1 MTPEEFITGDDIRIP
16 TGLNSKLELKLSRK
30 IEFDDSVK
38 MIWFRIYDR
47 NSTYKEE
54 FSSVSVKEFEALGLN
69 LKTITKAK
77 EYLEETGYITV
88 DRFPEGHEYEHKIK
102 KSFTYCDSKTGGA
115 KGIKATA
122 YRANTKDEE
131 LLSVKLEVK
140 SSLKLLE
147 NRSDNHPCSSFSI
160 NCQNS
165 LIVQK
170 DLIQTYI
177 DRNSDELETNQQ
189 KEIRCRNTVRT
200 INHKLAFSRQGLKS
214 KRLFSTFANAPKDS
228 RKFYHLDENEIV
240 GLDLQCSQVV
250 ILAQLLKDEALL
262 EACLNNSFYQS
273 IMDTTGT
280 DRDDAK
286 KILFWV
292 LFGPNDLRWSKQP
305 RERKHKAKQVQN
317 LLAKEFPITS
327 EHMIKRKQKEGWRNF
342 SVQMQDVEANIFVN
356 GIYTNLMNKDVPSLL
371 VHDSIHVPT
380 HWLKVTE
387 EIMKTHLD
395 KALGEDNY
403 KIKHE

>member
-1 MTPEEFITGDDIRIP
+1 MNPEEFITGDDIQIP
-16 TGLNSKLELKLSRK
+16 TVLNSKLENELFRK
-30 IEFDDSVK
+30 IEMGDSIK

-54 FSSVSVKEFEALGLN
+54 YSSVSVKEFEALGLN
-69 LKTITKAK
+69 RNTITKAK

-88 DRFPEGHEYEHKIK
+88 DRYPKGHEYEHKIK
-102 KSFTYCDSKTGGA
+102 KSFTYCDSKTGRC

-131 LLSVKLEVK
+131 LVSVKLLVK

-147 NRSDNHPCSSFSI
+147 NRSDNHPCSNFSI
-160 NCQNS
+160 DCQNS
-165 LIVQK
+165 LIVQENR
-170 DLIQTYI
+170 IQTYI
-177 DRNSDELETNQQ
+177 DRNSEELDQP
-189 KEIRCRNTVRT
+189 KEIRTRNTVRT

-228 RKFYHLDENEIV
+228 RKFYHLDGNEMV

-250 ILAQLLKDEALL
+250 ILAHLLKDEALL
-262 EACLNNSFYQS
+262 EACFNNSLYQA
-273 IMDTTGT
+273 IMDAIDV
-280 DRDDAK
+280 DRDAAK
-286 KILFWV
+286 KYMFWV
-292 LFGPNDLRWSKQP
+292 LYGPNDLRWSK
-305 RERKHKAKQVQN
+305 RTKEDKARAKKVQN
-317 LLAKEFPITS
+317 LIAKEFPVTS
-327 EHMIKRKQKEGWRNF
+327 EHMIERKQKEGYKTF
-342 SVQMQDVEANIFVN
+342 SVQMQSVEAEIFVD

-371 VHDSIHVPT
+371 VHDSIHVPI
-380 HWLKVTE
+380 HWIKVTE